1 MSALPFPWLPA
12 AFPPACD
19 PDAPLGIS
27 IECVGVVDVCGE
39 PSREFV
45 AWWPHE
51 GIWTATRHDANGEP
65 YDAEVTVSHYFEC
78 PEIPELL
85 EAA

>member
-12 AFPPACD
+12 TFPPACD
-19 PDAPLGIS
+19 PDAPAGLS
-27 IECVGVVDVCGE
+27 IECVGAVVIDGE

-45 AWWPHE
+45 AWWPSRRQ
-51 GIWTATRHDANGEP
+51 WTVTRFDDRGEP
-65 YDAEVTVSHYFEC
+65 YDEVANVSHYFEL
-78 PEIPELL
+78 PELPML